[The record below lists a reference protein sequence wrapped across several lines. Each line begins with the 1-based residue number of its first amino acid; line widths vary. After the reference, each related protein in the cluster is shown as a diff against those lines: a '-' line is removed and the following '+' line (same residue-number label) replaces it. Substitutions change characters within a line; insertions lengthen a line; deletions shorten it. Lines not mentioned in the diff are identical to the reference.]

1 MDAKKIHFGGDFL
14 GHEAGSEAR
23 SIEAPRHQSHADQV
37 AAIVPPN
44 GRRELM
50 APLPGNG
57 RPRTVLLVQRNALHE
72 VTGLGPQKRRAQP
85 IARLAR
91 AAGHDGLVHEVVTE
105 HGRALGATSGH
116 GLPETGLRRPA
127 VVFRKPIV
135 PGGHVP
141 FSVAA
146 QARNIQVEMDLLGQF
161 DQPAQP
167 REACFARR
175 FRRVEEPADLEVD
188 ADDICPQPFHR
199 TEISL
204 DLGPLRL
211 PVVFQQSALGI
222 VIVVQ
227 SPRHERPPRG
237 LVDEAR
243 PIFRDADRFHLG
255 GRGDTTE
262 DEKNQGK
269 KMERFGEHGKRTKEI
284 PNPKLKS
291 QISNPKSQINTKL
304 E

>member
-1 MDAKKIHFGGDFL
+1 
-14 GHEAGSEAR
+14 
-23 SIEAPRHQSHADQV
+23 
-37 AAIVPPN
+37 
-44 GRRELM
+44 
-50 APLPGNG
+50 
-57 RPRTVLLVQRNALHE
+57 
-72 VTGLGPQKRRAQP
+72 
-85 IARLAR
+85 
-91 AAGHDGLVHEVVTE
+91 
-105 HGRALGATSGH
+105 
-116 GLPETGLRRPA
+116 
-127 VVFRKPIV
+127 
-135 PGGHVP
+135 
-141 FSVAA
+141 
-146 QARNIQVEMDLLGQF
+146 MDLLGQF

-167 REACFARR
+167 CEACFARR

-188 ADDICPQPFHR
+188 ADDIRPQPFHR

-262 DEKNQGK
+262 DEKHQGK

-284 PNPKLKS
+284 PNPKAQIPNLKS
-291 QISNPKSQINTKL
+291 QIPNKYKTRMRKIQNGFGHWFFCILYLFEIWDLRFEISFLTFSLQ
-304 E
+304 